1 MHVQSDV
8 CIIGDGA
15 IGKAAALG
23 FAQAGLKVA
32 LLSPASAP
40 VPAPKEDWDV
50 RVYAVNHVAHA
61 LLSSVK
67 VWEALDAS
75 RVAPVDACLLYTSPS
90 PRDQRGSRMPSS
102 A

>member
-23 FAQAGLKVA
+23 FAQAGLKVT
-32 LLSPASAP
+32 LLSPASAQA
-40 VPAPKEDWDV
+40 PAATDDWDV
-50 RVYAVNHVAHA
+50 RVYAVNHIAHA

-75 RVAPVDACLLYTSPS
+75 RLAPVDAMVVNGDGATAGELSLIHI
-90 PRDQRGSRMPSS
+90 
-102 A
+102 